1 MAKPTVES
9 GHAWDTG
16 VPRVAALA
24 ALLILAPSAGAVL
37 PGVNGKIVFVS
48 GRDGTDA
55 TSRLYF
61 KDAIGSQGG
70 GAILARSPRSPASRS
85 ATRRSRRTARRSP
98 SRPAARAARRR
109 SATSTPSTS
118 RSRARRRTG
127 VNTNL
132 TNSADLRNNQK
143 PAWSPDSQ
151 FIYYS
156 FGDPNSTLADA
167 ADILRKPANG
177 TGPTPATP
185 IVAITG
191 SGEWQPSISPDG
203 TRMCFTFQ
211 AGGTATAEVW
221 TANLTGTLPAM
232 PGPDDMIATTPAV
245 AEYNC
250 SWSPDGT
257 KIAYVEGAF
266 GTGELVQQSF
276 PKEGSA

>member
-1 MAKPTVES
+1 VRNL
-9 GHAWDTG
+9 GTG
-16 VPRVAALA
+16 V
-24 ALLILAPSAGAVL
+24 
-37 PGVNGKIVFVS
+37 
-48 GRDGTDA
+48 D
-55 TSRLYF
+55 
-61 KDAIGSQGG
+61 
-70 GAILARSPRSPASRS
+70 
-85 ATRRSRRTARRSP
+85 
-98 SRPAARAARRR
+98 
-109 SATSTPSTS
+109 
-118 RSRARRRTG
+118 
-127 VNTNL
+127 TNL
-132 TNSADLRNNQK
+132 TDTADLRNNQK

-177 TGPTPATP
+177 TGATPATP

-221 TANLTGTLPAM
+221 TANLTGSLPAM

-250 SWSPDGT
+250 TWSPDGT

-266 GTGELVQQSF
+266 GAGELVQQSF
-276 PKEGSA
+276 PKDVSSRRELALSPMFDGDPDWAPDAPPTCPPVTVNVPFNTATSIPLTCSDQGPAYEQTDVRGEHPRQPGAGHPHPAPAGQPEGGLQRG